1 MSRAPKDFY
10 DIETADGRVKR
21 LVRVTT
27 VCKGVGDKEPLLNW
41 VAKTEKE
48 AAIAGAAK
56 YFGSIDPKERFGV
69 GVLAYEMGLRAFL
82 GEGRSN
88 ERTSDGAKL
97 IGNEAH
103 KRMEWIV
110 KGRVGPEPQIGEE
123 AAIAVNAGEQFLAQN
138 PIEMVM
144 SEQTVWSEKHEYA
157 GTLDM
162 LATFDGKLTVVDWK
176 TSKAIYP
183 EARLQVAAYAIAV
196 DEMGH
201 GPVEEGLILR
211 LPKTTVDPGFEPIVI
226 AGQDLTDAKEAFL
239 AALTCW
245 KWLHGQKVAYAKGRA
260 A

>member
-10 DIETADGRVKR
+10 DIEVEAGVVKR
-21 LVRVTT
+21 MPRVTSI
-27 VCKGVGDKEPLLNW
+27 CKIVGDKEALMGW
-41 VAKTEKE
+41 IAKTEKE
-48 AAIAGAAK
+48 AALQGAAAF
-56 YFGSIDPKERFGV
+56 FGSIPPAERFGV
-69 GVLAYEMGLRAFL
+69 GVTAFEMGLRAYL

-88 ERTSDGAKL
+88 EKTSDGAKL

-110 KGRVGPEPQIGEE
+110 KGRVGSEPAVGPE
-123 AAIAVNAGEQFLAQN
+123 AAIAVNAGERFLDEN
-138 PIEMVM
+138 KVEMVM
-144 SEQTVWSEKHEYA
+144 SEQTVWSEKFEFA

-162 LATFDGKLTVVDWK
+162 LAKVGGQLAVVDWK

-201 GPVEEGLILR
+201 GPVTEGLILR
-211 LPKTTVDPGFEPIVI
+211 LPKTTADPGFEPISMVGDELE
-226 AGQDLTDAKEAFL
+226 AAKVAFL
-239 AALTCW
+239 AALTDW
-245 KWLHGQKVAYAKGRA
+245 KWLLAQKVAYAKGRA